1 MKRKKAKR
9 GSGAKKPPIP
19 VRSLRALG
27 KRTLETVPDWHRV
40 GFFRQ
45 LLGGAPATD
54 REEIAGVPLP
64 TDLEPA
70 VRYYAGRA
78 FESLD
83 KRIGETPWYGL
94 SEEEYLERKADF
106 SHWREAYLNPED
118 WHEIRQG
125 LERCFRQGF
134 YLALLRYADD
144 LKQSAEATAF
154 LEGLKKGRKKGTAT
168 TKRKAEPRRMA
179 VRRRFRAL
187 RKSGF
192 NKGDAREEIQQ
203 EYRLRGEEISVRQL
217 ERYTEG
223 LS

>member
-9 GSGAKKPPIP
+9 KTAKKPPIP
-19 VRSLRALG
+19 VRSLRSLG
-27 KRTLETVPDWHRV
+27 KETLETVPDWNKP
-40 GFFRQ
+40 FFFQ
-45 LLGGAPATD
+45 SYGGTPPRD

-64 TDLEPA
+64 PDLEPA

-83 KRIGETPWYGL
+83 KVIGEAPWYGA
-94 SEEEYLERKADF
+94 SEEEAREADY
-106 SHWREAYLNPED
+106 SYWREAYLNPED
-118 WHEIRQG
+118 WHNIRHR
-125 LERCFRQGF
+125 LECCFRQGF
-134 YLALLRYADD
+134 YLALVRYADD
-144 LKQSAEATAF
+144 LKSTPEATAI
-154 LEGLKKGRKKGTAT
+154 LEGMEKGRKKGTAT

-192 NKGDAREEIQQ
+192 NKGEVCEEIQQ
-203 EYRLRGEEISVRQL
+203 EYRSKGEKISIRTI
-217 ERYTEG
+217 ERHTEG

>member
-1 MKRKKAKR
+1 MKRKKVKR
-9 GSGAKKPPIP
+9 GAGAKKLPIP
-19 VRSLRALG
+19 ARSLRALG

-64 TDLEPA
+64 PDLEPA

-83 KRIGETPWYGL
+83 HDIRTAPWDE
-94 SEEEYLERKADF
+94 SSEEEEYLELKAKY
-106 SHWREAYLNPED
+106 SHWREAYLNPEN
-118 WHEIRQG
+118 WHSIRQG

-144 LKQSAEATAF
+144 LKQSVEAGAVVERLRHNANKNGKART
-154 LEGLKKGRKKGTAT
+154 KKVAPTH
-168 TKRKAEPRRMA
+168 KAIQ
-179 VRRRFRAL
+179 RRFRQL
-187 RKSGF
+187 RKEAPRQ
-192 NKGDAREEIQQ
+192 NPWVKKG
-203 EYRLRGEEISVRQL
+203 L
-217 ERYTEG
+217 ESDPSTCVKRAPLG
-223 LS
+223 